1 MDYDEVEFLAEK
13 EIITIIPN
21 FQYKTLYLIGV
32 AIFCSNFINI
42 EYIF

>member
-1 MDYDEVEFLAEK
+1 MKDKMDYDEVEFLAEK

-32 AIFCSNFINI
+32 SLSF
-42 EYIF
+42 Y